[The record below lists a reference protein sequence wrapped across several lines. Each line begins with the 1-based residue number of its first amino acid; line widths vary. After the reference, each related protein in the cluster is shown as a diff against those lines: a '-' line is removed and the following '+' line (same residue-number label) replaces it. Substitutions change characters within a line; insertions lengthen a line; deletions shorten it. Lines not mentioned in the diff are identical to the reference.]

1 MSLANSIEPVVDR
14 LQTALERQLFPSEW
28 HQWGA
33 RLLDHLKKPV
43 QVAIVGLPG
52 SGKSTLI
59 QMMFPQVSVTALAG
73 VPVVEIAHGPKARTS
88 FELEDGQYLRRG
100 GIPGPQDVPAGAVR
114 ARIELPNDDL
124 LRQNYVEVSLSSGI
138 GHQVSMVNWVAQWA
152 DVVIWCSEEFEAAEQ
167 KLWSA
172 VPEEIKDHAFLVLTM
187 ADRQMM
193 RGLLK
198 ERIAALG
205 PLVEEE
211 FLGLYPVATIQAIT
225 ARTAGTQL
233 NVPLWRSSGGKEL
246 FDGVMRQ
253 VDNGRTADMDQAQM
267 LLNRFAP
274 QLDSSLRKTYADAA
288 NAGDLPSET
297 SPDQVVP
304 EIAGDQVFDKALSL
318 LQAQAN
324 DIVAGLGASTGPK
337 PNDVLQRCVATA
349 NQLVELFQAS
359 GGTDAFTRTVQS
371 DTQEGAEMMLL
382 FQLEKD
388 EDAAVDAVTLLLQLK
403 KEIGEK
409 TAANLGQ

>member
-14 LQTALERQLFPSEW
+14 LQTALERQLFPTEW

-33 RLLDHLKKPV
+33 RLLDHLRKPV

-52 SGKSTLI
+52 SGKSSLI
-59 QMMFPQVSVTALAG
+59 NMMFPQVSVTALAG
-73 VPVVEIAHGPKARTS
+73 IPVVEIAHGPKARTS

-100 GIPGPQDVPAGAVR
+100 GVPSPQDVPAGAVR
-114 ARIELPNDDL
+114 ARIELPHEDL
-124 LRQNYVEVSLSSGI
+124 LRQNYIEVSLNAGF

-152 DVVIWCSEEFEAAEQ
+152 DVVLWCSEEFDSSEQ
-167 KLWSA
+167 KLWSG
-172 VPEEIKDHAFLVLTM
+172 VPEEVKDHAFLVLTM

-225 ARTAGTQL
+225 ARTAGPQVNTA
-233 NVPLWRSSGGKEL
+233 LWRSSGGKEL

-267 LLNRFAP
+267 LLKKFAP
-274 QLDSSLRKTYADAA
+274 QLESSFVKTYAEAA
-288 NAGDLPSET
+288 NSGVLRGPSK
-297 SPDQVVP
+297 PDQVVSKNDG
-304 EIAGDQVFDKALSL
+304 EQVFDKAISL

-324 DIVAGLGASTGPK
+324 DIVAGLAGSSGPK
-337 PNDVLQRCVATA
+337 PTDVLQRCVATA
-349 NQLVELFQAS
+349 NQLAELFQAA
-359 GGTDAFTRTVQS
+359 GGTDGFTRSVQS

-409 TAANLGQ
+409 TAADLGQ